1 MSAPRMCGLQGFELF
16 SNRRRLRRI
25 RRDFHELLPERE
37 PALDVL
43 LHVEPDAPEAEEAR
57 GVRRVLAEV
66 LLESGHGG
74 LHPAQVEIGDR
85 EMIACVEVLGVEA
98 NRLLEPPQTILVSA
112 RLHVEA
118 PDLGAN
124 GGVTSVFARLRLESL
139 HLFLVDFADLLFLLE
154 ADRRAGHRR
163 RFGAGSGWRHARRSC
178 GAEDEI
184 AGRDPEREPRYEEH
198 EIGIHGFPAKESITG
213 AQP

>member
-1 MSAPRMCGLQGFELF
+1 MLAPPMCGLQGFELF

-43 LHVEPDAPEAEEAR
+43 LHVEPDAPEAE
-57 GVRRVLAEV
+57 
-66 LLESGHGG
+66 
-74 LHPAQVEIGDR
+74 IGDR
-85 EMIACVEVLGVEA
+85 GRIACVEVPGVEA

-124 GGVTSVFARLRLESL
+124 GGRASVFARLRLESPA
-139 HLFLVDFADLLFLLE
+139 LF
-154 ADRRAGHRR
+154 
-163 RFGAGSGWRHARRSC
+163 
-178 GAEDEI
+178 
-184 AGRDPEREPRYEEH
+184 
-198 EIGIHGFPAKESITG
+198 
-213 AQP
+213 